1 METEGSDETRDSLR
15 SSQAAAV
22 VGLLWSTAS
31 VGGRQTPAL
40 PPRLGEYIKTHV
52 KMTPEEQTQLLEG
65 Q

>member
-1 METEGSDETRDSLR
+1 MKRAIVFGPAR
-15 SSQAAAV
+15 AAAV

-52 KMTPEEQTQLLEG
+52 KLTPEEQTQLLEG
-65 Q
+65 NP

>member
-1 METEGSDETRDSLR
+1 MKRAIVFGPAR
-15 SSQAAAV
+15 AAAV